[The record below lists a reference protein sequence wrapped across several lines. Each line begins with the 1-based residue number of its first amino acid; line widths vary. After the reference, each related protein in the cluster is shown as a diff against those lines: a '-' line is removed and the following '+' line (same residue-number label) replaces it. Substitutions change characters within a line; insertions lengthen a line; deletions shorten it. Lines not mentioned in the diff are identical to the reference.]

1 MHDDNLNG
9 SVIVGIFEDLTDQ
22 KRMEAEIRKNDR
34 LRALGRLSAGVA
46 HEIRNPLTGIATSV
60 EVLGSKLREEPDKVK
75 YIHAVLD
82 EINRLDGIIRN
93 LLNFAKPAKP
103 RISTCSLPEIAGRVI
118 HLLEDQ
124 AGNKGVELVLEDDVD
139 EDTCSADGDQITQVL
154 MNIVLNAIQAC
165 GEGDRVD
172 MILRNQ
178 VESGTDGKRYRRVDV
193 IDTGPGIPKEIRKNL
208 FEPFFT
214 TKTQGTGLGLA
225 ICQQIVEE
233 HGGKIFNEFRPGA
246 TVFSVLLPAASEER
260 VVIGEPKP
268 AKGS

>member
-9 SVIVGIFEDLTDQ
+9 KVIVGIFEDLTDQ

-46 HEIRNPLTGIATSV
+46 HEIRNPLTGIATSI
-60 EVLGSKLREEPDKVK
+60 EVLGSKLKEEPDKVK

-82 EINRLDGIIRN
+82 EIGRLDGIIRN

-103 RISTCSLPEIAGRVI
+103 RISRCSLPEIAGRVI
-118 HLLEDQ
+118 HLLEEQ
-124 AGNKGVELVLEDDVD
+124 ANSKGVELILAQKPD
-139 EDTCSADGDQITQVL
+139 EVTCSADGDQITQVL

-165 GEGDRVD
+165 AEGDRIEMV
-172 MILRNQ
+172 LRKQ
-178 VESGTDGKRYRRVDV
+178 AEAPAGGKGYGRVDV
-193 IDTGPGIPKEIRKNL
+193 IDSGPGIPKEIRRNL

-214 TKTQGTGLGLA
+214 TKAQGTGLGLA

-233 HGGKIFNEFRPGA
+233 HGGKILNECRPGA
-246 TVFSVLLPAASEER
+246 TVFSVLLPVAKAER
-260 VVIGEPKP
+260 AIIGEPKP